1 MLRSHIIEIDGV
13 FVGAAVHIDRG
24 YRFVA
29 TDFRLED
36 IDSTTWPTLADI
48 RRVARCIIQ
57 ATTFSGPIASG
68 CSDAGVTA
76 VKVR

>member
-48 RRVARCIIQ
+48 RRVARRMIQ

-68 CSDAGVTA
+68 CGEAHLTA
-76 VKVR
+76 VKDR